1 MANLQR
7 VGIPFHRIVLFAVD
21 DGSFAGMV

>member
-7 VGIPFHRIVLFAVD
+7 VGIPFHRIVLFAAD

>member
-7 VGIPFHRIVLFAVD
+7 VGIPLQRIVLFAVD